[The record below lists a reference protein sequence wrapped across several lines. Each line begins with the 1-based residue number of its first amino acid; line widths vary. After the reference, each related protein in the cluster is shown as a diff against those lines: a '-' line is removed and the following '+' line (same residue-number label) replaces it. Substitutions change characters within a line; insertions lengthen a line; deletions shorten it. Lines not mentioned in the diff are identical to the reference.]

1 MRPSTATVTDIED
14 GPVTGDAPQI
24 VTVEIMGQRFSIR
37 SSLDIEYINRLAS
50 YVDHKI
56 QAATEHSTGGDT
68 VRITVL
74 AAMNI
79 ADEYF
84 RSRDTETSLEAALKT
99 RAGEIERMVDDALA
113 DAAPEPAAE
122 T

>member
-1 MRPSTATVTDIED
+1 MTDIED
-14 GPVTGDAPQI
+14 GPVTGDAPQV
-24 VTVEIMGQRFSIR
+24 VTVEIMGQRFLIR

-56 QAATEHSTGGDT
+56 QAATEHSTGGDAM
-68 VRITVL
+68 RIAVL

-84 RSRDTETSLEAALKT
+84 RSRNTETSLELALKT

-113 DAAPEPAAE
+113 DGAPEPAPE

>member
-1 MRPSTATVTDIED
+1 MTDIED
-14 GPVTGDAPQI
+14 GPETGDAPQT

-37 SSLDIEYINRLAS
+37 SSLDIEYVNRLAA

-68 VRITVL
+68 VRIAVL

>member
-1 MRPSTATVTDIED
+1 MTDIED
-14 GPVTGDAPQI
+14 GPVTGDASQV
-24 VTVEIMGQRFSIR
+24 VTVEIMGQRFLIR

-50 YVDHKI
+50 YVDRKI
-56 QAATEHSTGGDT
+56 RAATEHSTGGDT
-68 VRITVL
+68 VRIAVL

-84 RSRDTETSLEAALKT
+84 RSRDTETSLELAVKT
-99 RAGEIERMVDDALA
+99 RAGEIERMVEDALA
-113 DAAPEPAAE
+113 DGAPEPAAE

>member
-1 MRPSTATVTDIED
+1 MTEIED
-14 GPVTGDAPQI
+14 GAVTGDAPQV
-24 VTVEIMGQRFSIR
+24 VTVEIMGQRFLIR
-37 SSLDIEYINRLAS
+37 SSLDIEYIHRLAS

-68 VRITVL
+68 VRIAVL

-84 RSRDTETSLEAALKT
+84 RSRDTETSLELAVKT
-99 RAGEIERMVDDALA
+99 RAGEIERMVEDALA
-113 DAAPEPAAE
+113 DAPPEPATE

>member
-1 MRPSTATVTDIED
+1 MRPSTATVTDIE
-14 GPVTGDAPQI
+14 GSSTGDALQV

-56 QAATEHSTGGDT
+56 QIAAEHSTGGDT
-68 VRITVL
+68 VRIAVL

-84 RSRDTETSLEAALKT
+84 RSRDTENSLEEAVKT
-99 RAGEIERMVDDALA
+99 RAGEIERMVDAALA
-113 DAAPEPAAE
+113 DETPEPAAE

>member
-1 MRPSTATVTDIED
+1 MRPSTATVSDIED

-24 VTVEIMGQRFSIR
+24 VTVEVMGQRFSIR
-37 SSLDIEYINRLAS
+37 SSLDVEYINRLAS

-56 QAATEHSTGGDT
+56 HAATEHSTGGDT
-68 VRITVL
+68 VRIAVL

-113 DAAPEPAAE
+113 DVAPEPTTEA
-122 T
+122 

>member
-1 MRPSTATVTDIED
+1 MTDIED
-14 GPVTGDAPQI
+14 EPVTGDAPQV

-37 SSLDIEYINRLAS
+37 SSLDVDYVTRLAS
-50 YVDHKI
+50 YVDRKI
-56 QAATEHSTGGDT
+56 QLAAEHSTGGDA
-68 VRITVL
+68 VRLAVL

-84 RSRDTETSLEAALKT
+84 RSRDTETSIETAVKT
-99 RAGEIERMVDDALA
+99 RAGEIERLVDAALA
-113 DAAPEPAAE
+113 DAAPKPASE

>member
-1 MRPSTATVTDIED
+1 MRPSTATVTDIQD
-14 GPVTGDAPQI
+14 GSATGEAPQT

-56 QAATEHSTGGDT
+56 QDATEHSTGGDT

-84 RSRDTETSLEAALKT
+84 RSRDTETLIETTLKT
-99 RAGEIERMVDDALA
+99 RAGEIEQMVDEALA
-113 DAAPEPAAE
+113 DAAPEPATE

>member
-1 MRPSTATVTDIED
+1 MTEIED
-14 GPVTGDAPQI
+14 GPATGDAPQV
-24 VTVEIMGQRFSIR
+24 VTVEIMGQRFLIR
-37 SSLDIEYINRLAS
+37 SSLDVEYINRLAS

-84 RSRDTETSLEAALKT
+84 RSRDTETSIELAVKT
-99 RAGEIERMVDDALA
+99 RAGEIERLVDVALA
-113 DAAPEPAAE
+113 GNAPDPAKE

>member
-1 MRPSTATVTDIED
+1 MTEIED
-14 GPVTGDAPQI
+14 GPVTGDAPQV

-37 SSLDIEYINRLAS
+37 SSLDIDYINRLAS

-68 VRITVL
+68 VRIAVL

-84 RSRDTETSLEAALKT
+84 RSRDTETSLEAAVKT
-99 RAGEIERMVDDALA
+99 RAGEIERMVDAALA

>member
-1 MRPSTATVTDIED
+1 MRASTATVSDIEN
-14 GPVTGDAPQI
+14 GTVTGDASQI

-37 SSLDIEYINRLAS
+37 SSLDVEYINRLAS

-56 QAATEHSTGGDT
+56 QATTEHSTGGDT
-68 VRITVL
+68 VRIAVL

-113 DAAPEPAAE
+113 DAAPDPTAE

>member
-14 GPVTGDAPQI
+14 GPVTGDAAQI

-37 SSLDIEYINRLAS
+37 SSLDVDYIHRLAS

-68 VRITVL
+68 VRIAVL

-99 RAGEIERMVDDALA
+99 RAREIERMVDDALA
-113 DAAPEPAAE
+113 DAAPEAAPE